1 MTWSV
6 SDATLADFT
15 DDSSVTSEDDHEDHD
30 GHKHTQRTL
39 TSHVERTF
47 VIFRHVVK
55 YHVTGDIYALN
66 EVLPIN

>member
-15 DDSSVTSEDDHEDHD
+15 DDSSVTSEDDHA